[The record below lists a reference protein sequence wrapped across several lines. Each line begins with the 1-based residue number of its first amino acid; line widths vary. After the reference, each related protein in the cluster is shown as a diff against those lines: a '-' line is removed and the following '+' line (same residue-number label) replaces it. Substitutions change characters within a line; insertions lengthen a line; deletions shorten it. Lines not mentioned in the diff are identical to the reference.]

1 MQQDETLTSGKVALA
16 GHPVRQQDP
25 PPRHTSSVTITG
37 AEKLQPEA
45 MQACISD
52 AAVFPARQHLNH
64 VHTRHKTTG
73 R

>member
-16 GHPVRQQDP
+16 GHPVRQQDY
-25 PPRHTSSVTITG
+25 

-52 AAVFPARQHLNH
+52 ASVFPARQHLNH